1 MNRLKLNSYAKIN
14 LNLKILTKRPDG
26 YHNIKSVVQTIS
38 LKDTVKLKKNKKIIC
53 KTNVK
58 NIPTDEKNLAF
69 KAAKIFFN
77 HTKIEAGVKIIIKKK
92 IPTQS
97 GLGGGSSNAA
107 ATLIGLNK
115 LFKTNLTKA
124 ELLKLAKK
132 IGADVPFLVSGG
144 TALMQG
150 FGELIKNIKPIKNC
164 YILIIKPNFN
174 ISTKEAYLK
183 YYIFASNFEKNSLD
197 FVKNLCVAIEKE
209 KSFKEI
215 KKFLINDFEKVLK
228 NENIKKIKKE
238 MLEKGAIC
246 CSLTGSGSAIFAIF
260 KEKNK
265 AKLAKNFFKKQK
277 LKTFLTTPIKTYYNF
292 NLKYPNNYN

>member
-14 LNLKILTKRPDG
+14 LNLKILNKRPDG

-38 LKDTVKLKKNKKIIC
+38 LKDTVKLKKNLKKNKKIIC
-53 KTNVK
+53 KTNVE

-77 HTKIEAGVKIIIKKK
+77 HAKIEASVKIIIKKK

-124 ELLKLAKK
+124 ELLNLAKK

-144 TALMQG
+144 TSLMQG
-150 FGELIKNIKPIKNC
+150 VGELIKNIKPIKNC
-164 YILIIKPNFN
+164 YILIVKPNFN

-183 YYIFASNFEKNSLD
+183 YDIFSNDLEKNNSNFVEKLY
-197 FVKNLCVAIEKE
+197 ATIEKE
-209 KSFKEI
+209 KNLKEI
-215 KKFLINDFEKVLK
+215 KKFLINDFEKILK
-228 NENIKKIKKE
+228 NEDIKKIKKE
-238 MLEKGAIC
+238 ILKKGAIC

-265 AKLAKNFFKKQK
+265 AKLAKKFFKKQK
-277 LKTFLTTPIKTYYNF
+277 LKTFLTTPIKKYY
-292 NLKYPNNYN
+292 